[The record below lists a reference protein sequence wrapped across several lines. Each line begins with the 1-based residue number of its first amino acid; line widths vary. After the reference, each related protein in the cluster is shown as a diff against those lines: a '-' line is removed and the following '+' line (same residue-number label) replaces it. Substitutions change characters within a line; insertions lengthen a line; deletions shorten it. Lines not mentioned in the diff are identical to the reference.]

1 MDKIKIAMTKFC
13 IFAGST
19 DDVKIDETA
28 ICATILFAFE
38 TGFKEG
44 AADGSKK
51 NYDLSL
57 RALKET
63 IQARLG
69 VEI

>member
-1 MDKIKIAMTKFC
+1 MTEIS
-13 IFAGST
+13 IFASSS
-19 DDVKIDETA
+19 DDIDEPA
-28 ICATILFAFE
+28 IFAAILFAFE

-63 IQARLG
+63 ILEVLG
-69 VEI
+69 LEI

>member
-1 MDKIKIAMTKFC
+1 MTKNC
-13 IFAGST
+13 IIVSLT
-19 DDVKIDETA
+19 DGVKIDKTA

-51 NYDLSL
+51 NYDLAL
-57 RALKET
+57 RTLKKT
-63 IQARLG
+63 IQDVFGL
-69 VEI
+69 EI